1 MMIGDS
7 MVEYEIPFVCLIFTI
22 LISVVFFTKEKV
34 NLEENFYFR
43 NVLLF
48 TLFVNFS
55 NFISHYLA
63 HLYLVDGVDSWYA
76 PVFATINKLGSLG
89 IVAITFNVMS
99 YIFYISFEN
108 YRKNFHFFKVFNRIV
123 LAIEAV
129 FVFFLEFDVYKVGA
143 ITSGKGA
150 SVIFTFSIVF
160 LNLLLALIVS
170 LINIKKY
177 DKRYNSIYIIIPLII
192 VLGIFVMF
200 HPEFNIYDLILCLL
214 CYLMYFTIEN
224 PDMKMIEQLNTAKD
238 TAEKA
243 NRAKSDFLSSMSH
256 EIRTPLN
263 AIVGFSECILNENDL
278 ESAKSDAMDI
288 IMASQNLL
296 EIVNGILDISKIEA
310 DKMEIVESEYS
321 LKENLDSLVKLTI
334 PRIGEKPIEFKTKF
348 APDIPATL
356 YGDSAKVKQII
367 MNILTNAV
375 KYTERGIIAFE
386 VNCINKDNVCSLV
399 FSVEDTGRGIKEDK
413 LDTIFNKF
421 ERLEEDRN
429 TTLEGTGLGLAI
441 TKRLVE
447 MMGGKIVVQSK
458 YGAGSKFTVYLKQE
472 IRNTPIKQEKT
483 YKVTVANANF
493 SNKKVLVVDDNK
505 INLKVATRMLEPFKV
520 VIEECMSGE
529 ECLQKVHDGAI
540 YDLILMDDM
549 MPRIT
554 GTETFHELEK
564 IENFKTPVVVLTAN
578 AIEGMREKYLEE
590 GFVDYLAKPIDKLE
604 LERVLGTFLA
614 HTNKEE
620 KEELFEPLPEDLFDI
635 NIPLNKG
642 DE

>member
-1 MMIGDS
+1 
-7 MVEYEIPFVCLIFTI
+7 MVNVSFTVCSIILLVILNLVYFSKKRLKTTDNTIFSTMLIITLVGSFLEFFSYLLTIDYINKSFTI
-22 LISVVFFTKEKV
+22 YKLANKFILLYYLFWNNSFFSYILSISEKKKMIKFA
-34 NLEENFYFR
+34 N
-43 NVLLF
+43 LF
-48 TLFVNFS
+48 TL
-55 NFISHYLA
+55 LA
-63 HLYLVDGVDSWYA
+63 IGLCCLL
-76 PVFATINKLGSLG
+76 P
-89 IVAITFNVMS
+89 
-99 YIFYISFEN
+99 ISFTEN
-108 YRKNFHFFKVFNRIV
+108 SNLHIP
-123 LAIEAV
+123 
-129 FVFFLEFDVYKVGA
+129 VGL
-143 ITSGKGA
+143 
-150 SVIFTFSIVF
+150 SVIFVYVMSAIYAIF
-160 LNLLLALIVS
+160 AL
-170 LINIKKY
+170 
-177 DKRYNSIYIIIPLII
+177 LII
-192 VLGIFVMF
+192 VTNFKKEHLKKYIPLFFLLTGGAILMVIQFQNPSLLMMLFV
-200 HPEFNIYDLILCLL
+200 HTLIV
-214 CYLMYFTIEN
+214 YLMYFTIEN

-238 TAEKA
+238 AAEKA

-278 ESAKSDAMDI
+278 ESAKGDAKDI

-321 LKENLDSLVKLTI
+321 MREVLESLTKLTI

-348 APDIPATL
+348 APDIPSTL

-367 MNILTNAV
+367 SNILTNAV
-375 KYTERGIIAFE
+375 KYTERGIITFE
-386 VNCINKDNVCSLV
+386 VNCINKEDVCSLV
-399 FSVEDTGRGIKEDK
+399 ISVEDTGRGIKADK
-413 LDTIFNKF
+413 IDTIFNKF

-472 IRNTPIKQEKT
+472 IRTTPIKSEKT
-483 YKVTVANANF
+483 YTVTVANADF

-505 INLKVATRMLEPFKV
+505 INLKVATRMLEPFKITV
-520 VIEECMSGE
+520 EECMSGE
-529 ECLQKVHDGAI
+529 ECIQKIQEGAS

-549 MPRIT
+549 MPKIT

-564 IENFKTPVVVLTAN
+564 IESFQTPVVVLTAN
-578 AIEGMREKYLEE
+578 AIEGMREKYLQE
-590 GFVDYLAKPIDKLE
+590 GFSDYLAKPIDKLE

-614 HTNKEE
+614 HTNTEKKEDI
-620 KEELFEPLPEDLFDI
+620 FEPLPEELFDVT
-635 NIPLNKG
+635 IPLKQ